1 MESESMAE
9 TRGMN
14 TGVAMELELS
24 NRAIAQAAGV
34 ASLRGVTKKFGS
46 VTALRQVDLDV
57 RRGEL
62 LSLLG
67 PNGAGKTTAIRLLLG
82 LSRPE
87 SGIAQIFGQDPRTP
101 GARSRIGAMLQVAKV
116 PETLKVREHV
126 ESFRSYYPEPLS
138 FAEIVESAGLEGI
151 EDRLFGELSGGQKQ
165 RVLFAL
171 AICGSPGLVFLDEP
185 TVGLDVSTRQ
195 LMWQQIRRLVR
206 QGRSVLL
213 TTHYMEEVD
222 ALADRV
228 IVINQGSVVAEG
240 TPAEIKSR
248 TAMRK
253 IRCVTSLSEEE
264 LRGISGVS
272 GVAQHESR
280 TEIMV
285 NEVEPVLRQLF
296 LRDAYISGLEVSNS
310 SLEEAFLKIIQ
321 TENNVQGVTA

>member
-1 MESESMAE
+1 MDPEVRIPEKAE
-9 TRGMN
+9 
-14 TGVAMELELS
+14 
-24 NRAIAQAAGV
+24 AGSV
-34 ASLRGVTKKFGS
+34 ASLRGVTKKFGA
-46 VTALRQVDLDV
+46 VTALRRIDINV

-82 LSRPE
+82 LSRPD
-87 SGIAQIFGQDPRTP
+87 SGTAQIFGQDPRSP
-101 GARSRIGAMLQVAKV
+101 GARTQIGAMLQVAKV

-126 ESFRSYYPEPLS
+126 DLFRSYYPEPLS
-138 FAEIVESAGLEGI
+138 FEEIVESAGLEGI
-151 EDRLFGELSGGQKQ
+151 EDRLFGELSGGQRQ

-171 AICGSPGLVFLDEP
+171 AICGNPGLVFLDEP

-228 IVINQGSVVAEG
+228 IVINQGSVVAKG
-240 TPAEIKSR
+240 TSAAIKSR

-253 IRCVTSLSEEE
+253 IRCVTSLNEDQ
-264 LRGISGVS
+264 LRGMPGVS
-272 GVAQHESR
+272 KVSRQESR
-280 TEIMV
+280 TELQVM
-285 NEVEPVLRQLF
+285 EVEPVLRELF
-296 LRDAYISGLEVSNS
+296 VRDPSIAGLEVSNS
-310 SLEEAFLKIIQ
+310 SLEEAFLKIIEA
-321 TENNVQGVTA
+321 ENHVQGVTA